1 MTKGN
6 INVSVENIFP
16 LIKKFLYSD
25 HEIFLRELISNATDA
40 TLKLKHLTNVGE
52 ANVAYGNP
60 QIEVKVDKEN
70 KKLHIIDQGLGMT
83 GEEVEKYIN
92 QVAFSGA
99 EEFLEKYKD
108 SAKDAGIIG
117 HFGLG
122 FYSAFMVAE
131 KVEILTK
138 SYKEVESAVR
148 WICDGSPQFTLEETT
163 DKTDR
168 GTEIILHIAED
179 STEFLEESRI
189 RELLLKYNKFMPVP
203 IKFGTRTETL
213 PLPEEASDDAKPET
227 KEVDNII
234 NNPTPAWTKAPSDLK
249 DEDYLNFYRELYPMQ
264 FEDPLFHIHLNVDYP
279 FNLTGILF
287 FPKLAN
293 NLNIEKDKIQLYQN
307 QVYVTDEVKGIVPDF
322 LMLLRGVID
331 SPDIPLNVSRSY
343 LQADGAVK
351 KISSYITKKV
361 GDKMASLINENR
373 EDYEKKW
380 NDIKIVIEYGMI
392 SEEKFYEKSDKF
404 ALYPNVEGKYFL
416 WNELIEKIKANQT
429 DKDGNLVI
437 LYATNEHDQ
446 HSYVQAA
453 QDKGYEVL
461 LLDSPIVPH
470 LIQKLESSKEK
481 IQFVRVDADHINNL
495 IKKDEPVISKL
506 NDTEKE
512 TLKKS
517 VEDGIADSKFT
528 VQLEDLESTDAPF
541 IITQPEF
548 MRRMKDMQ
556 ATGGGGMFGM
566 GNFPEMYNLVV
577 NTNSE
582 LAGKILATESSE
594 EKSSQIR
601 QALDLAKL
609 SQNLLKGKELTDFI
623 QRSYQN
629 LSK

>member
-40 TLKLKHLTNVGE
+40 TLKLKHLTNIGE
-52 ANVAYGNP
+52 AKVDYGNP
-60 QIEVKVDKEN
+60 KIEVKIDKEN

-83 GEEVEKYIN
+83 AEEVEKYIN

-108 SAKDAGIIG
+108 SAKDSGIIG

-131 KVEILTK
+131 KVEIISK
-138 SYKEVESAVR
+138 SFKDEPAVH
-148 WICDGSPQFTLEETT
+148 WICDGSPEFTLEETT
-163 DKTDR
+163 AKTDR

-179 STEFLEESRI
+179 SLEFLEEGKI
-189 RELLLKYNKFMPVP
+189 RELLTKYNKFMPVP
-203 IKFGTRTETL
+203 IKFGTKTETL
-213 PLPEEASDDAKPET
+213 PLPEGAAEDAVAET
-227 KEVDNII
+227 VEVDNIV
-234 NNPTPAWTKAPSDLK
+234 NNPTPAWTKSPSELK
-249 DEDYLNFYRELYPMQ
+249 DEDYKAFYHELYPMQ
-264 FEDPLFHIHLNVDYP
+264 LEEPLFNIHLNVDYP
-279 FNLTGILF
+279 FNLTGVLY

-307 QVYVTDEVKGIVPDF
+307 QVFVTDEVKGIVPDF

-361 GDKMASLINENR
+361 ADKMVSLINENR
-373 EDYEKKW
+373 EDYDKKW

-392 SEEKFYEKSDKF
+392 SEDKFFEKSDKF
-404 ALYPNVEGKYFL
+404 ALYPTTDGKYFL
-416 WNELIEKIKANQT
+416 WNELEEKIKPSQT

-437 LYATNEHDQ
+437 LYATNADEQ
-446 HSYVQAA
+446 HSYIQSAK
-453 QDKGYEVL
+453 DKGYEVI

-470 LIQKLESSKEK
+470 LIQKLETSKEK
-481 IQFVRVDADHINNL
+481 ISFARVDADHINNL
-495 IKKDEPVISKL
+495 IKKDEPAISKL
-506 NDTEKE
+506 NETEKE
-512 TLKKS
+512 SLKKN
-517 VEDGIADSKFT
+517 VEESINDKKFT
-528 VQLEDLESTDAPF
+528 VQLEDLDSNDAPF
-541 IITQPEF
+541 TITQPEF

-566 GNFPEMYNLVV
+566 GGFPEMYNLVV
-577 NTNSE
+577 NSNSE
-582 LAGKILATESSE
+582 FATKILANENAE
-594 EKSSQIR
+594 EKSSQIKH
-601 QALDLAKL
+601 ALDLAKL

-623 QRSYQN
+623 QRSYKQ
-629 LSK
+629 LEK